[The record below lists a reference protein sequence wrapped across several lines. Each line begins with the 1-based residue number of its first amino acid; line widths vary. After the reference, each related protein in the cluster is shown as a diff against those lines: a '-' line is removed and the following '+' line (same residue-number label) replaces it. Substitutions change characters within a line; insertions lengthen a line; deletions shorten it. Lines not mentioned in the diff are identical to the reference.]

1 MRTIHI
7 IILTA
12 AVVFAVPFFGCSTA
26 VDVSVNSSGGKSAA
40 NTITMNQAAS
50 GADASENNTVTAG
63 ATNGTSVTG
72 YFSTYTASD
81 VTWDTLVWSDEFE
94 GTTIKTNNWCFDTGA
109 GGWGNNE
116 LETYTTDNAVV
127 HGGVLDITADSSL
140 RSARIKSKGLKT
152 FKYGKIEARI
162 KSSQGTGSWPA
173 FWMLGTSSDN
183 WPYQG
188 EMDIMEHVN
197 SDTFTYQTCHW
208 NTNGISTSTTYSHGS
223 WGQTTN
229 NNYWN
234 NIASINVAEWH
245 VYAIEWTST
254 LIKFYVDGTEVMEM
268 SIGDSSSGTDAF
280 NYPFYIIFNF
290 AMGGQFPGIYNSSGF
305 TGIPW
310 HMYVDYVRVYQ

>member
-26 VDVSVNSSGGKSAA
+26 VDVSANSSVGKSAA
-40 NTITMNQAAS
+40 NTRNPAAF
-50 GADASENNTVTAG
+50 GADGSENNTVTAG

-72 YFSTYTASD
+72 SSSMYTASD
-81 VTWDTLVWSDEFE
+81 TTWDTLVWSDEFE
-94 GTTIKTNNWCFDTGA
+94 GAAIKTNNWCFDTGA

-127 HGGVLDITADSSL
+127 HGGVLDITTDSSL
-140 RSARIKSKGLKT
+140 RSARIKSRGLKT
-152 FKYGKIEARI
+152 FKYGRIEARI
-162 KSSQGTGSWPA
+162 KSSQGAGSWPA

-188 EMDIMEHVN
+188 EIDIMEHVN
-197 SDTFTYQTCHW
+197 NDTFTYQTCHW
-208 NTNGISTSTTYSHGS
+208 NTNGINTGSAYSHAS

-234 NIASINVAEWH
+234 NIASLNVAKWH

-254 LIKFYVDGTEVMEM
+254 LIKFYVDNTEVMGM
-268 SIGDSSSGTDAF
+268 TIGDSSLGTDAF

-290 AMGGQFPGIYNSSGF
+290 AMGGQFPSVYNRAGF